1 MKSLIVL
8 LFVSFSCWGQDTG
21 WQQSL
26 KTELYKLDTSKNF
39 GVWKQSTEK
48 LAWLTKAHPE
58 EWLLQYYT
66 GWAYTQPS
74 FQAPHEEA
82 ERLTEKAEPY
92 VKKALVLQP
101 DNTETLTLMA
111 YWLSARIN
119 ALPAR
124 GIILSADS
132 KSYANKAIAADS
144 ANPRAYL
151 IKALVTFY
159 TPAVFGGGK
168 QKAAPIVQETVQRFA
183 VFKPKTAIDPHWG
196 NEICQQ
202 LAAEYK

>member
-1 MKSLIVL
+1 MRLIITL
-8 LFVSFSCWGQDTG
+8 LFVSFSCLGQDTG

-26 KTELYKLDTSKNF
+26 KTELNKLDTSKTF
-39 GVWKQSTEK
+39 GVWKQSIETLES
-48 LAWLTKAHPE
+48 LTKEHPD

-66 GWAYTQPS
+66 GWACTQPS
-74 FQAPHEEA
+74 FQAPHGEA
-82 ERLTEKAEPY
+82 EPLTDKAESY
-92 VKKALVLQP
+92 VKKALALQP

-119 ALPAR
+119 AFPAR
-124 GIILSADS
+124 GVTLGADS
-132 KSYANKAIAADS
+132 RNYADKAIAADS
-144 ANPRAYL
+144 SNPRAYL

-168 QKAAPIVQETVQRFA
+168 KRAESIVQETTERFA
-183 VFKPKTAIDPHWG
+183 AFKPRTALDPHWG
-196 NEICQQ
+196 NDICQQ